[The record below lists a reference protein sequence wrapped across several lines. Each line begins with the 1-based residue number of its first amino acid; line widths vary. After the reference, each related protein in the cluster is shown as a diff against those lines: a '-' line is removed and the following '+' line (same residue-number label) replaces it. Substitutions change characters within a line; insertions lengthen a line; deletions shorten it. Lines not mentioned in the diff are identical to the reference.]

1 VAGYS
6 QNGLIDPVT
15 GAPEVRAVLW
25 TANRI
30 INLGTLGGAE
40 SLATQINDR
49 GQVLGASS
57 NDVPDPISMF
67 GFPTQTRTF
76 VWEDGQL
83 KDVGTLGGPDAAPF
97 WINNQG
103 QVAGSSYLSSVPNAD
118 TGIPTIDPFLWEK
131 GTMMDLGSL
140 GGTIGFA
147 QGMNSHGQVIGVSNL
162 QGNQVSHPFLWS
174 SEKRRMEDLG
184 TLGGN
189 NGSANW
195 INDRGEVVGSAD
207 LPGSQAHHAFLWK
220 AGTMTD
226 LGAVS
231 GDPCSVA
238 TAINSSGQIVGTST
252 DCSHSLHAFLWED
265 GSMIDLNSFL
275 TANSSLQQLVIAMN
289 INDRG
294 VIYGAGVPAGVRPED
309 VEAGGHV
316 FLLIPCE
323 EDELE
328 CVSSNPPAK
337 D

>member
-1 VAGYS
+1 
-6 QNGLIDPVT
+6 
-15 GAPEVRAVLW
+15 
-25 TANRI
+25 
-30 INLGTLGGAE
+30 
-40 SLATQINDR
+40 
-49 GQVLGASS
+49 
-57 NDVPDPISMF
+57 
-67 GFPTQTRTF
+67 
-76 VWEDGQL
+76 
-83 KDVGTLGGPDAAPF
+83 
-97 WINNQG
+97 
-103 QVAGSSYLSSVPNAD
+103 
-118 TGIPTIDPFLWEK
+118 
-131 GTMMDLGSL
+131 
-140 GGTIGFA
+140 
-147 QGMNSHGQVIGVSNL
+147 
-162 QGNQVSHPFLWS
+162 
-174 SEKRRMEDLG
+174 MEDLG

-195 INDRGEVVGSAD
+195 INDRGEVTGSAD

-323 EDELE
+323 EDESE